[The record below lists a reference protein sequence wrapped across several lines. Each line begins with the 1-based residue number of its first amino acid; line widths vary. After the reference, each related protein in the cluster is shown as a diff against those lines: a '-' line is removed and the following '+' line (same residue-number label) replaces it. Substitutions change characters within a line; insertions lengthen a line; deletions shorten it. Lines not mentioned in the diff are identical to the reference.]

1 MVKHGT
7 FYVPTIYV
15 GDYYANSDKLLAQ
28 EKNDDYYLSYRSE
41 WLSMIEKAYRAGVK
55 ITVGSD
61 LCGYGINPSL
71 CAREFATLIEAGM
84 TPMDAV
90 KGNPLEDISSLEKPL
105 LVIKDGKVVI
115 NKIDSYSVFEKN

>member
-1 MVKHGT
+1 
-7 FYVPTIYV
+7 
-15 GDYYANSDKLLAQ
+15 
-28 EKNDDYYLSYRSE
+28 
-41 WLSMIEKAYRAGVK
+41 MIEKAYRAGVK
-55 ITVGSD
+55 IAVGSD
-61 LCGYGINPSL
+61 LCGYGIDPSL

-90 KGNPLEDISSLEKPL
+90 KAGTIVGAEMLGWDDHLGSIKPGKLADIIAVQGNPLENISSLEKPL